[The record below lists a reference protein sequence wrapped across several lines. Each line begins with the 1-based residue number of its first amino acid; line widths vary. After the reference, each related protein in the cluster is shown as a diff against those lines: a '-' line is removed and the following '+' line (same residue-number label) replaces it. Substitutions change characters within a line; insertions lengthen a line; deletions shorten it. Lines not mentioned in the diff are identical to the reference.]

1 MTASVSCGWFSA
13 AKTPAVAAPL
23 ADGVGA
29 LSAAQFAFPPRTEN
43 GPRVLTV
50 PAPWKNALVTNP
62 VAVPLTTGRVWTEP
76 RALTHVPPGQSASVL
91 QGLPAFEPPT
101 HPSGSSSEQVLPGQ
115 SASLPQAFPT
125 FTPATQLEQNFLS
138 APYGKVPEPGVGAT
152 LTLQTF
158 GLAPLGGVTVPIAV
172 LLRMIVDPGPPGL
185 HV

>member
-1 MTASVSCGWFSA
+1 
-13 AKTPAVAAPL
+13 
-23 ADGVGA
+23 
-29 LSAAQFAFPPRTEN
+29 
-43 GPRVLTV
+43 
-50 PAPWKNALVTNP
+50 
-62 VAVPLTTGRVWTEP
+62 
-76 RALTHVPPGQSASVL
+76 
-91 QGLPAFEPPT
+91 
-101 HPSGSSSEQVLPGQ
+101 SSSEQVLPGQ

-185 HV
+185 HVCPPAHAIFGLHTDGIHLPPGHVPPLGQSVSAVHLNPGRSPPTQLRGQTPRPTRSACGQSLSIKQLHRPLAVS